1 MPKYRIDPDLAFIAH
16 CTNDDLSLLVSVL
29 THDHKDGKKRWSER
43 LTRKPEYQL
52 YYPNHQ
58 RYWTDICAE
67 LQTYGANSLVSAVR
81 GNKGVLYREILLDVC
96 KKLKVNFNPKS
107 DIETLEMNLL
117 MTVMEKSL
125 DKLSEEE
132 LRALA
137 HDLQLNLTNPTPQL
151 VMIALQAAVR
161 TSGFAALEIATVA
174 AMSIIELLGG
184 VATWGT
190 VFVAN
195 RALSFLAGPIGLTL
209 TSAWL
214 IADIAGPAYRVT
226 IPACIIVAYLRQ
238 KSLSPA

>member
-1 MPKYRIDPDLAFIAH
+1 
-16 CTNDDLSLLVSVL
+16 
-29 THDHKDGKKRWSER
+29 
-43 LTRKPEYQL
+43 
-52 YYPNHQ
+52 
-58 RYWTDICAE
+58 
-67 LQTYGANSLVSAVR
+67 VR

-132 LRALA
+132 LRTLS

-190 VFVAN
+190 IFVAN

>member
-125 DKLSEEE
+125 DKLNEEE
-132 LRALA
+132 LRTLA

-184 VATWGT
+184 VAT
-190 VFVAN
+190 
-195 RALSFLAGPIGLTL
+195 
-209 TSAWL
+209 
-214 IADIAGPAYRVT
+214 
-226 IPACIIVAYLRQ
+226 
-238 KSLSPA
+238 

>member
-1 MPKYRIDPDLAFIAH
+1 MPTYRIDPDLAFIAQ
-16 CTNDDLSLLVSVL
+16 CDNEDLALLVSIL
-29 THDHKDGKKRWSER
+29 THDNKDGKKRWNER

-52 YYPNHQ
+52 YHPNHQ
-58 RYWTDICAE
+58 MYWTDICAE

-81 GNKGVLYREILLDVC
+81 GNKGVFYREILLDVC
-96 KKLKVNFNPKS
+96 RKLKVNFNPKS
-107 DIETLEMNLL
+107 DIETLEINLL

-125 DKLSEEE
+125 DKLTPEQLSTIS
-132 LRALA
+132 
-137 HDLQLNLTNPTPQL
+137 HDLQLNLSNPTPQL
-151 VMIALQAAVR
+151 VLIALQAAVR

-190 VFVAN
+190 LFAAH

-209 TSAWL
+209 SSAWL

-226 IPACIIVAYLRQ
+226 MPACIIVAYLRQ
-238 KSLSPA
+238 KSLSQA